1 MEKRVKVLLIK
12 KTISLKFSKKRK
24 KLKRKKTKNKNEK
37 N

>member
-24 KLKRKKTKNKNEK
+24 KLKRKKQKEEN
-37 N
+37 